1 MEQHNGALPADF
13 AALCRLPGLGEYSA
27 GAIASIAFDLR
38 VPAVDGN
45 VLRVAARL
53 MNDARNIEDAAV
65 KKNSAKP
72 SGRCCRS
79 TVSGTLTSR

>member
-27 GAIASIAFDLR
+27 GAIASIAFDIR

-45 VLRVAARL
+45 VLRVAAR
-53 MNDARNIEDAAV
+53 
-65 KKNSAKP
+65 
-72 SGRCCRS
+72 
-79 TVSGTLTSR
+79 